1 MPKFT
6 QKYVLAHTFKDLPDG
21 YEYSMADWPL
31 HVTLA
36 DVFSIEGGYMDL
48 IRELRERFTGT
59 RPIKAK
65 VIGDEWF
72 GHDKDVHVRL
82 IDKTVALRELHEK
95 ILDALSIHSAV
106 FNHPEY
112 TKEGFRPHST
122 LQKSE
127 QLESDDYVDIDS
139 ITLIDMYPD
148 GNPYRRRVL
157 GTIRF

>member
-6 QKYVLAHTFKDLPDG
+6 QKYVLVHTIKDLPDG

-36 DVFSIEGGYMDL
+36 DVFSIQGDYKDL
-48 IRELRERFTGT
+48 LRELRECLDGR
-59 RPIKAK
+59 RPVKAK

-72 GHDKDVHVRL
+72 GCNKDVHVKL
-82 IDKTVALRELHEK
+82 IGKTSDLQKLHETVLG
-95 ILDALSIHSAV
+95 ILVGYGAV
-106 FNHPEY
+106 FNNPEY

-122 LQKSE
+122 VQKTE
-127 QLESDDYVDIDS
+127 NLEIGDYVVFDS

-157 GTIRF
+157 GTIH